1 MSGHSKW
8 HNIAAK
14 KGKTDAQRGK
24 IYTKLGREILIAVRN
39 GGPDPAANSK
49 LRDVIAKCKANN
61 MPNDNIERSI
71 KKAAGDGDAANY
83 EELTY
88 EGYGPNGVAILIE
101 VATDNRN
108 RTAGDVRHILD
119 KFGGNLG
126 TSGSVSWMFDKKGV
140 IIIEK
145 ASTKLSEEEL
155 MMEALEA
162 GADNF
167 ESDDEFYEIT
177 TAPEDFSK
185 VREYLDDK
193 VDFSNNIP
201 LELQDLCF
209 SPETS
214 GGLLL
219 SMSKED
225 AERFIKLFGE
235 PARIIGY
242 VKAGSGVEII

>member
-24 IYTKLGREILIAVRN
+24 IYTKLGREILIAVKA
-39 GGPDPAANSK
+39 GGPDPVSNSK

-71 KKAAGDGDAANY
+71 KKAAGDGESANY

-88 EGYGPNGVAILIE
+88 EGYGPSGVAILIE

-126 TSGSVSWMFDKKGV
+126 TSGSVSWMFDKKGI

-145 ASTKLSEEEL
+145 ASTKLSEEDL

-162 GADNF
+162 GAENF
-167 ESDDEFYEIT
+167 ETEEEFYEIT
-177 TAPEDFSK
+177 TAPDDFSN
-185 VREYLDDK
+185 VREYLEGKGIEFLEAEVKMVPQTYIELDEEGARKMGLIIEKLEDCDD
-193 VDFSNNIP
+193 V
-201 LELQDLCF
+201 Q
-209 SPETS
+209 
-214 GGLLL
+214 
-219 SMSKED
+219 
-225 AERFIKLFGE
+225 
-235 PARIIGY
+235 
-242 VKAGSGVEII
+242 EIWHNWDE

>member
-24 IYTKLGREILIAVRN
+24 IYTKLGREILIAVKA
-39 GGPDPAANSK
+39 GGPDPVANSK

-71 KKAAGDGDAANY
+71 KKAAGDGTATNY

-101 VATDNRN
+101 AATDNRN
-108 RTAGDVRHILD
+108 RTAGEVRHILD

-126 TSGSVSWMFDKKGV
+126 TNGSVAWMFDKKGV

-145 ASTKLSEEEL
+145 ASTKLSEEDM
-155 MMEALEA
+155 MMEVLES
-162 GADNF
+162 GAENMETD
-167 ESDDEFYEIT
+167 EEFYEIET
-177 TAPEDFSK
+177 TPEAFSQ
-185 VREYLDDK
+185 VREYFESKKIEYIEAEIKMVPQNYIELDEEGSRK
-193 VDFSNNIP
+193 MELIIEK
-201 LELQDLCF
+201 LEDNDDVQ
-209 SPETS
+209 
-214 GGLLL
+214 
-219 SMSKED
+219 
-225 AERFIKLFGE
+225 
-235 PARIIGY
+235 
-242 VKAGSGVEII
+242 EIWHNWQE

>member
-39 GGPDPAANSK
+39 GRPDPAANSK

-162 GADNF
+162 GAENF
-167 ESDDEFYEIT
+167 EADDEFYEIT
-177 TAPEDFSK
+177 TSPDDFSS
-185 VREYLDDK
+185 VREYLEGKGIEYVEAEVKMVPQTYIDLDEEGSRKMSLIVEKLEDNDD
-193 VDFSNNIP
+193 V
-201 LELQDLCF
+201 Q
-209 SPETS
+209 
-214 GGLLL
+214 
-219 SMSKED
+219 
-225 AERFIKLFGE
+225 
-235 PARIIGY
+235 
-242 VKAGSGVEII
+242 EIWHNWSE

>member
-24 IYTKLGREILIAVRN
+24 IYTKLGREILIAVKA
-39 GGPDPAANSK
+39 GGPDPASNSK

-71 KKAAGDGDAANY
+71 KKAAGDGEATNY

-101 VATDNRN
+101 TATDNRN
-108 RTAGDVRHILD
+108 RTAGEVRHVLD

-126 TSGSVSWMFDKKGV
+126 TNGSVSWMFDKKGI

-145 ASTKLSEEEL
+145 ASSKLSEEDL
-155 MMEALEA
+155 MMEVLEA
-162 GADNF
+162 GAENMEVD
-167 ESDDEFYEIT
+167 EEFYEIET
-177 TAPEDFSK
+177 TPETFSQ
-185 VREYLDDK
+185 VREYFESKGIEYLEAEVKMVPQNYIELDEDGAK
-193 VDFSNNIP
+193 KMGLIIEK
-201 LELQDLCF
+201 LEDNDDVQ
-209 SPETS
+209 
-214 GGLLL
+214 
-219 SMSKED
+219 
-225 AERFIKLFGE
+225 
-235 PARIIGY
+235 
-242 VKAGSGVEII
+242 EIWHNWQE